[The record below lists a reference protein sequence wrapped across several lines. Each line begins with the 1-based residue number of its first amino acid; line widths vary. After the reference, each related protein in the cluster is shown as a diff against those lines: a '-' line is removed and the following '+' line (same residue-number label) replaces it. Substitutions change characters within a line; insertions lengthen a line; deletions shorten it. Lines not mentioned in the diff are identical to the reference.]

1 MEVNEEEIA
10 MTFRD
15 SGVPFNPLEQA
26 DPDVNAPLEQ
36 RKIGGLGLFLV
47 RKTMDKLNYV
57 YENGQN
63 VLTVIKKLGK

>member
-1 MEVNEEEIA
+1 